1 MVKLLGIDPSQVVI
15 WTSFE
20 AVWQDECW
28 VQELQLIEWWASLCP
43 DGEDFT
49 LTNAIRGN
57 VPAWCY
63 DWSEVVTFTDINLL
77 PHNIKNG
84 VTIFWVTGTFVDTW
98 YADGNN
104 ISAVDQILVGIPN
117 ALYQWDE
124 TITFTVPS
132 ILPQNIKSGVNIFGV
147 TWTYQGENDPL
158 GMNQWWY
165 HTGITLSWGGW
176 LSPWAPYGNAVYVAQ
191 KACKVWG
198 DYIYFIFSCSVSWG
212 NMYWH
217 GYQRFCA
224 CRWNSLTQVFE
235 KHYMRWYD
243 GWTHYGALWHIVPW
257 DNANE
262 LIAGIWAWW
271 GEYSEEFALDL
282 DTGDWRMRFGTTLRW
297 NYPYSMQQFQWYN
310 VEPILQTTSTVRVTG
325 TNTTDTVDRLA
336 VNIKVT

>member
-63 DWSEVVTFTDINLL
+63 DWDETVTFTDINLL

-98 YADGNN
+98 YADGGN

-147 TWTYQGENDPL
+147 TWTYLWENDPL
-158 GMNQWWY
+158 WMNQWGY
-165 HTGITLSWGGW
+165 HTGITLTWWGANG
-176 LSPWAPYGNAVYVAQ
+176 ARPYGSSVYVNQ
-191 KACKVWG
+191 KVCKVYW
-198 DYIYFIFSCSVSWG
+198 DYIYFYMCCTVNGWPNG
-212 NMYWH
+212 Y
-217 GYQRFCA
+217 GYQWYTW
-224 CRWNSLTQVFE
+224 CRWNNLTHVFE
-235 KHYMRWYD
+235 KHFFRWYD
-243 GWTHYGALWHIVPW
+243 WGGYYGTNVKCTYWEDPDKLRFVETNGWGNDYCY
-257 DNANE
+257 E
-262 LIAGIWAWW
+262 
-271 GEYSEEFALDL
+271 LDL
-282 DTGDWRMRFGTTLRW
+282 NTWDMSFIWYNTPLGT
-297 NYPYSMQQFQWYN
+297 YPYSMQQFQWYN